1 MIESMATGTPVIGM
15 ALGAVPEVIAHG
27 KTGFVCRDR
36 EKIIEAVP
44 AAMKLD
50 RQTCR
55 DHVVK
60 HFSIKTMVSEYEKA
74 YQWVLGNTAA
84 EFDESDELDE

>member
-1 MIESMATGTPVIGM
+1 
-15 ALGAVPEVIAHG
+15 
-27 KTGFVCRDR
+27 
-36 EKIIEAVP
+36 
-44 AAMKLD
+44 MKLD

-84 EFDESDELDE
+84 GFDESDELDE